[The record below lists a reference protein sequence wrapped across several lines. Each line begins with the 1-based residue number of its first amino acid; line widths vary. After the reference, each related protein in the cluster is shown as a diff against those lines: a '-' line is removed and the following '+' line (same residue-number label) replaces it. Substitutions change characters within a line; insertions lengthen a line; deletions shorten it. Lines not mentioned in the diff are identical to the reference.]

1 MTPRAVDDASMAPSW
16 YVTMLD
22 LGLQELLDD
31 PTTPPELAGRLRAR
45 LDAIRSD
52 LGHLASPPT
61 GDEQQVAPS

>member
-1 MTPRAVDDASMAPSW
+1 LRIALNTAPRAVDDANMAPSW

-52 LGHLASPPT
+52 RRPHDELADR
-61 GDEQQVAPS
+61 G